1 MFTEVG
7 EAIKRMKSK
16 ESHRTWRRSSWALE
30 SRKLI
35 PNTVSG
41 WIALLQR
48 SIWLV
53 RKSDRCN
60 MEKYRLPTGM
70 FKYARMNIFEH
81 IRDRASGIAQYTM
94 LGSSGRVT
102 CPKVEWLPYAQNK
115 MLDNKTKFL
124 SAYPSIFGDHNVTW
138 QYLLLF
144 YTVYQTRTVRDE
156 AQSTTLNYP

>member
-70 FKYARMNIFEH
+70 FKYARIKIFEH
-81 IRDRASGIAQYTM
+81 IRDNREIVRNCAIHTARELRASN
-94 LGSSGRVT
+94 LS
-102 CPKVEWLPYAQNK
+102 KVEWLPYAQNK
-115 MLDNKTKFL
+115 MFDNKTKFL
-124 SAYPSIFGDHNVTW
+124 TAYPSIFGDHNVTW

-144 YTVYQTRTVRDE
+144 YTVYQPRTVRDE
-156 AQSTTLNYP
+156 VQSATLN